1 VLLSLGIAEILAE
14 RTREAFLVLALRKLS
29 CPVAVQVLGNVEA
42 WTEHVKREKAV
53 FHTLNMFNYDVTHKC
68 LIAEGWC
75 ATAAINDV
83 RDALRR
89 GSMKSG
95 ATVQTVLNVVKTRE
109 TPPTYFKSTKLTA
122 GFQAIVDAYGMA
134 SYQEFNPA
142 VFTVVTF
149 PFLFGVMFGDIG
161 HGVMMA
167 LAGGLLCLFEKR
179 LAAAA
184 NDEMFGTL
192 YHGRYN
198 ILLMGV
204 FAIYSGF
211 IYNELFSVPQE
222 FFAKT
227 VWCDGDGD
235 PQCQAVPGGANLTQQ
250 KWMRSNIAEAYDF
263 ETQTTLDKEVSWS
276 VYPFGT
282 DPGWAH
288 TANKLNSVNSFKMKF
303 AIVCGVAQMVAGI
316 CCKLMNALHFKDM
329 LTLYFVWI
337 PEIVFINS
345 IFGYLVVLIL
355 IKWTTNWDA
364 TFILNN
370 AEASA
375 LLLLLTRARLLLP
388 LGCTDFPSRRS
399 LSKRA
404 ALAPPARIALLLRG
418 LHRGRERMRS
428 AGASAPRRACRRSGA
443 PRAAADFSARAGGV
457 LAGDFHPAALLQR
470 RAVQPALLDRPLH
483 RQPRRRPGIRSPPS
497 HPPHLTPPPFH
508 AAPPSSRARSGGP
521 ADARRRGQG
530 GCCRGCRRTCGA

>member
-1 VLLSLGIAEILAE
+1 MYSY
-14 RTREAFLVLALRKLS
+14 
-29 CPVAVQVLGNVEA
+29 PVAVQVLGNAEA

-161 HGVMMA
+161 HGIMMA
-167 LAGGLLCLFEKR
+167 LAGGLLCLFEKK

-303 AIVCGVAQMVAGI
+303 AIVCGVSQMVAGI

-370 AEASA
+370 AEV
-375 LLLLLTRARLLLP
+375 P
-388 LGCTDFPSRRS
+388 
-399 LSKRA
+399 
-404 ALAPPARIALLLRG
+404 
-418 LHRGRERMRS
+418 
-428 AGASAPRRACRRSGA
+428 
-443 PRAAADFSARAGGV
+443 
-457 LAGDFHPAALLQR
+457 
-470 RAVQPALLDRPLH
+470 
-483 RQPRRRPGIRSPPS
+483 
-497 HPPHLTPPPFH
+497 HPPHPPPW
-508 AAPPSSRARSGGP
+508 ALPSPGHRAWRGG
-521 ADARRRGQG
+521 AR
-530 GCCRGCRRTCGA
+530 C

>member
-1 VLLSLGIAEILAE
+1 M
-14 RTREAFLVLALRKLS
+14 
-29 CPVAVQVLGNVEA
+29 LGNVEA

-75 ATAAINDV
+75 ATAQINDV
-83 RDALRR
+83 REALRR

-95 ATVQTVLNVVKTRE
+95 ATVQTVLNVVKSRE
-109 TPPTYFKSTKLTA
+109 TPPTYFRTTKLTA

-134 SYQEFNPA
+134 RYQEFNPA
-142 VFTVVTF
+142 VFTVITF

-161 HGVMMA
+161 HGIMMA
-167 LAGGLLCLFEKR
+167 LAGGLLCMFEQR
-179 LAAAA
+179 LSAAA

-235 PQCQAVPGGANLTQQ
+235 RQCRAVPGGANATTQ
-250 KWMRSNIAEAYDF
+250 KWLRSNIGEAYDF
-263 ETQTTLDKEVSWS
+263 ATQTTLDKEVTWE

-345 IFGYLVVLIL
+345 IFGYLVMLIL

-370 AEASA
+370 AEVRGRMQ
-375 LLLLLTRARLLLP
+375 LCNLP
-388 LGCTDFPSRRS
+388 AMFIVLCVKLCLAKGAMSRR
-399 LSKRA
+399 
-404 ALAPPARIALLLRG
+404 LRG
-418 LHRGRERMRS
+418 WGTQVISIPQRYCNDQLS
-428 AGASAPRRACRRSGA
+428 NLPCWTAPYIENRALIPGYGACR
-443 PRAAADFSARAGGV
+443 
-457 LAGDFHPAALLQR
+457 Q
-470 RAVQPALLDRPLH
+470 
-483 RQPRRRPGIRSPPS
+483 
-497 HPPHLTPPPFH
+497 
-508 AAPPSSRARSGGP
+508 SRENR
-521 ADARRRGQG
+521 
-530 GCCRGCRRTCGA
+530 